1 MLLQPAFSMAGRIS
15 LSPMSFF
22 LTFLILSPESRRTQ
36 ASSLWAFLVP
46 HSEQGL
52 CGRRRTGDENQPLL
66 LWHQKGAGSGSTGR
80 RSAAPSGPAG
90 AVTPAATTPSPSS
103 PAPPSPPPS
112 GPAGAVTGAAATP

>member
-15 LSPMSFF
+15 LSQMLFF
-22 LTFLILSPESRRTQ
+22 LRLLIISPECRRTQ

-52 CGRRRTGDENQPLL
+52 CGRRPTGYENHPLL
-66 LWHQKGAGSGSTGR
+66 LWHQKGPASGSTGR
-80 RSAAPSGPAG
+80 RSAE
-90 AVTPAATTPSPSS
+90 
-103 PAPPSPPPS
+103 PS